1 MTAQPP
7 WVWCRVVRACTALSP
22 IEKLVW
28 DEERGLATGRGAT
41 MGAGPLGLRLG
52 VSRET
57 IERAR
62 RELARFGLL
71 RKLDLGAGRSAEWLP
86 ELPEGCRPPARCRR
100 LTDDEVQA
108 YGDALAARISQKCA
122 QSGGSRDA
130 TLPLDIPAA
139 ADTTDATLASPLTPL
154 ARRNSRRAAGF
165 RDAHRGTRGERG
177 ERGTESTPESKT
189 GIQGKDGLKAVKQ
202 ER

>member
-100 LTDDEVQA
+100 LTSRLVSA
-108 YGDALAARISQKCA
+108 RNALRV
-122 QSGGSRDA
+122 
-130 TLPLDIPAA
+130 AA
-139 ADTTDATLASPLTPL
+139 AVTPLYPWTYRQPRTRLTPL
-154 ARRNSRRAAGF
+154 WR
-165 RDAHRGTRGERG
+165 H
-177 ERGTESTPESKT
+177 P
-189 GIQGKDGLKAVKQ
+189 
-202 ER
+202 